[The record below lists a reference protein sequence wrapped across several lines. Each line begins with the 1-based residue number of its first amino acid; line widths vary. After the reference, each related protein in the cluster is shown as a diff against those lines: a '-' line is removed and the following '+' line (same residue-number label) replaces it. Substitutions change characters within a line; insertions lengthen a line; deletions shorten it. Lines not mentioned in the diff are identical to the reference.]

1 MEEFEYGLLSLADDY
16 SFYQWFVNGEN
27 IPGATDSTLVL
38 NGPGLYAVSVTDFE
52 GCPAVLSN
60 GWTVVDISEP
70 ASSSKVEWS
79 VYPNPVGALLQITL
93 PNKGSLGNENW
104 AIEVWDGNGK
114 QVLSVQTKEQQISLD
129 VSRLGRGT
137 YIVQL
142 TSLDFPEAKPQFK
155 RIVRQ

>member
-1 MEEFEYGLLSLADDY
+1 
-16 SFYQWFVNGEN
+16 
-27 IPGATDSTLVL
+27 
-38 NGPGLYAVSVTDFE
+38 
-52 GCPAVLSN
+52 
-60 GWTVVDISEP
+60 
-70 ASSSKVEWS
+70 
-79 VYPNPVGALLQITL
+79 LQITL
-93 PNKGSLGNENW
+93 PNKGGLGNENW